1 MYTIRL
7 NFNKVGLSVYFSQL
21 DLQRVMARALRKS
34 GLPVWFSQ
42 GFNPHIYMTFTLPL
56 SLGHE
61 SVCESVDFRLTEEM
75 AFEDVKNAL
84 ENTLPSGIE
93 VVSVTN
99 VNYDARTIAFA
110 KYSLTIFGDAK
121 EIKTAI
127 DTYNNSS
134 EVLME
139 KKSKK
144 KINTV
149 NIKEFIK
156 DIKIESEDEKSV
168 TVTGIFSAGV
178 IMNLN
183 PNLFLN
189 HLESISNIKTF
200 QTKVLRE
207 ELLDKDMKI
216 LQKNTCNFN

>member
-75 AFEDVKNAL
+75 PFEDVKKAL

-127 DTYNNSS
+127 DTYNNSN

-200 QTKVLRE
+200 QTKVVRK

-216 LQKNTCNFN
+216 LQKNTCN

>member
-1 MYTIRL
+1 MYTVRL
-7 NFNKVGLSVYFSQL
+7 NFNKVGLSIYFSQL
-21 DLQRVMARALRKS
+21 DLQRVMARALRIS

-61 SVCESVDFRLTEEM
+61 SVCESVDFRLTKEM
-75 AFEDVKNAL
+75 PYDEVKKAL

-93 VVSVTN
+93 VVSVTD
-99 VNYDARTIAFA
+99 VSYDARSIAFA
-110 KYSLTIFGDAK
+110 KYSLTIFGNPD

-127 DTYNNSS
+127 NTYNMKN

-156 DIKIESEDEKSV
+156 DIKIENENENSV
-168 TVTGIFSAGV
+168 TISGVFSAGV

-189 HLESISNIKTF
+189 YLESISNVKTF

>member
-1 MYTIRL
+1 MYTVRL
-7 NFNKVGLSVYFSQL
+7 KFNKVGLSVYFSQL

-75 AFEDVKNAL
+75 PFEEIKKAL
-84 ENTLPSGIE
+84 ENTLPSGID
-93 VVSVTN
+93 VVSVTE
-99 VNYDARTIAFA
+99 VDYDARSIAFA
-110 KYSLTIFGDAK
+110 KYSLTIFGSK
-121 EIKTAI
+121 EEVKTAI
-127 DTYNNSS
+127 NTFTSAP

-144 KINTV
+144 KIKTV

-156 DIKIESEDEKSV
+156 DIEVLSEDENSV
-168 TVTGIFSAGV
+168 TITGIFSAGV

-183 PNLFLN
+183 PNLLLN
-189 HLESISNIKTF
+189 YLESISNIKTF
-200 QTKVLRE
+200 QTKVVRK
-207 ELLDKDMKI
+207 ELLDKDMNV
-216 LQKNTCNFN
+216 LQKNACN